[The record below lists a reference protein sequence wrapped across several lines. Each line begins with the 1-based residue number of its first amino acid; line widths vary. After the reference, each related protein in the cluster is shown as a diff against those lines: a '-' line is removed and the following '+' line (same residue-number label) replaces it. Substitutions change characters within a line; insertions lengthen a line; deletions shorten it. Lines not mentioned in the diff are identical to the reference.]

1 MTSCILAEDES
12 KVESEQSISPLKEPL
27 KKKGNDI
34 TNPYPNFKVCA
45 THVKLVINMILY
57 RKNAQKATFKCRIFV
72 TSSKNMSR
80 FRDLSSQK
88 CITIGGIYS
97 FGPIIVHQK

>member
-1 MTSCILAEDES
+1 MNLSKDFPGKILKYFKSFFFSFLKLFRCACLADITSCILADDES
-12 KVESEQSISPLKEPL
+12 KIESEQSISPLKEPL

-57 RKNAQKATFKCRIFV
+57 QKNAQKAVLK
-72 TSSKNMSR
+72 
-80 FRDLSSQK
+80 
-88 CITIGGIYS
+88 
-97 FGPIIVHQK
+97 